1 MGHKDVQE
9 VVGNRGPA
17 RSGATSAWFG
27 KFRVRKGAPGCIR
40 ELSGSVSWSFR
51 SVESN
56 SRSPLSDS
64 FGGTFD
70 FKTGRSSAE
79 RKRFAEVLVLYCQDG
94 AKLVCS
100 GVGACGLW
108 PGNPPTPA
116 GRGSRRGGRWGRGFK
131 VLGDIEV

>member
-1 MGHKDVQE
+1 MGLKDGRK

-27 KFRVRKGAPGCIR
+27 KFRVRKGAPGCTR

-64 FGGTFD
+64 LGGTFD

-79 RKRFAEVLVLYCQDG
+79 RKRFAEVLVLYCRDG
-94 AKLVCS
+94 ANLIFS
-100 GVGACGLW
+100 RVGACGLW
-108 PGNPPTPA
+108 PGNPPTP
-116 GRGSRRGGRWGRGFK
+116 SSVWGRGEREP
-131 VLGDIEV
+131 LGPELL

>member
-27 KFRVRKGAPGCIR
+27 EFRIRNSAPGCIS

-64 FGGTFD
+64 LGGTFE

-79 RKRFAEVLVLYCQDG
+79 RKRFAEVLVLYCHDG
-94 AKLVCS
+94 AKLVFS

-108 PGNPPTPA
+108 PGNPPTLA
-116 GRGSRRGGRWGRGFK
+116 RRVGRC
-131 VLGDIEV
+131 

>member
-1 MGHKDVQE
+1 MEPKGVQE

-17 RSGATSAWFG
+17 RSGATLAWFG

-79 RKRFAEVLVLYCQDG
+79 RKRFAEVLVLYCHDG
-94 AKLVCS
+94 AKLVFS
-100 GVGACGLW
+100 RVGACGLW
-108 PGNPPTPA
+108 PGNPPTLA
-116 GRGSRRGGRWGRGFK
+116 RRVGRC
-131 VLGDIEV
+131 